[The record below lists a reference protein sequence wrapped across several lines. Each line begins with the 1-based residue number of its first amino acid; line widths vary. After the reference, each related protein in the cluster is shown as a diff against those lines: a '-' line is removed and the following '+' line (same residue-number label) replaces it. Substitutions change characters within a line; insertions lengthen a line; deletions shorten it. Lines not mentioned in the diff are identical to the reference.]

1 MAAANLEA
9 IRHHQKSLSGWV
21 DEWKQKLD
29 RDPDP
34 QIDFKGLRKAVPG
47 VPEPLCTAAF
57 VLLFEKQPD
66 LLDELVFGPYRN
78 EAAFCGIGFDRYE
91 AMGDLQGSGLLQSEA
106 SIRAACR
113 ILAKKAEKHNVNYLE
128 VRCSPINYVS
138 GGLDADQVARII
150 DSELSVSMKGEFAPI
165 FIASRHGTMSKVHEH
180 IELAK
185 RLMDG
190 DGSNFPNLRGF
201 DLAGN
206 EKAGSAVQMRD
217 VFMPMMEKCLHFTIH
232 GGEGENVRSIWEAV
246 YHLNAERIGHGLT
259 LKDNADL
266 LERFRDRNIALEM
279 CPSSNFQIVGFQD
292 NYLTSS
298 RKLNIYPLKEYLDKG
313 LRVTVNTDNP
323 GISRTDFTSEL
334 HRAARL
340 TPDGLSIWDVLL
352 LIRNGFKSAFCSRSL
367 RQQMLLEAESEILNV
382 IQNTPVHW

>member
-1 MAAANLEA
+1 LIRRLKNHKIGVSPESRDQELTWLQHLPKTELHCHLGGIADLGELIQMAAANLEA
-9 IRHHQKSLSGWV
+9 IRHHQKPLSGWV

-128 VRCSPINYVS
+128 VRCSPINYVN

-150 DSELSVSMKGEFAPI
+150 DSELSVSMKGEFALI
-165 FIASRHGTMSKVHEH
+165 FIASRHG
-180 IELAK
+180 
-185 RLMDG
+185 
-190 DGSNFPNLRGF
+190 
-201 DLAGN
+201 
-206 EKAGSAVQMRD
+206 
-217 VFMPMMEKCLHFTIH
+217 
-232 GGEGENVRSIWEAV
+232 
-246 YHLNAERIGHGLT
+246 
-259 LKDNADL
+259 
-266 LERFRDRNIALEM
+266 
-279 CPSSNFQIVGFQD
+279 
-292 NYLTSS
+292 
-298 RKLNIYPLKEYLDKG
+298 
-313 LRVTVNTDNP
+313 VTVHSP
-323 GISRTDFTSEL
+323 
-334 HRAARL
+334 
-340 TPDGLSIWDVLL
+340 P
-352 LIRNGFKSAFCSRSL
+352 
-367 RQQMLLEAESEILNV
+367 
-382 IQNTPVHW
+382 